1 VSEALAS
8 ESRRLPA
15 LPVGHFIEAGLLLAV
30 GLIFVQRTPDLPV
43 VRQAMTLSEVSFLLT
58 AFVWLG
64 MLSVAR
70 PKVQVY
76 SAGLLGPFLLYVF
89 AGLLS
94 LLFSPYDTR
103 DIDGIRELVARMYL
117 MAFMLAVATYGT
129 SLETYRRLLLAW
141 CAAAGVVVGL
151 LILHVLGLDVI
162 GVADFEG
169 RFVGLFRNP
178 NASGGAIAA
187 SALVL
192 LPIALYRGPA
202 PSLALVRTFAR
213 WTAPG
218 LLLATYLS
226 DSQGAF
232 LALVVGLVVWPLIR
246 ASRDLGPSLAILVMV
261 TAVPL
266 IVAVSQIEAVGQTLQ
281 QILVAIGYEGSGA
294 KFDARVDMIG
304 SRLRGILEHPVTG
317 VGLSKARLSHTG
329 FTNPHGSHFTILGI
343 TLETGVLGLAAVG
356 TIFVAYLGIMR
367 RNARLPLHAYPE
379 WRALNEGLTM
389 AFIGFLIFGLTH
401 DVQTNRT
408 MWLVAT
414 LTLCFQPAFSDAA
427 AVTPAMPYSPSRLA
441 WVLSHGG
448 RRR

>member
-1 VSEALAS
+1 MSEALAS
-8 ESRRLPA
+8 EPRRLPA
-15 LPVGHFIEAGLLLAV
+15 LPLAHFVEAGLLLAV
-30 GLIFVQRTPDLPV
+30 GLIFVQRTPDLPL

-58 AFVWLG
+58 AFVWLV
-64 MLSVAR
+64 MLAVAR
-70 PKVQVY
+70 PKVQIY
-76 SAGLLGPFLLYVF
+76 SAGLLGPFLLYVL

-94 LLFSPYDTR
+94 LLFSPYDTK

-117 MAFMLAVATYGT
+117 MTFLLAVATYGT
-129 SLETYRRLLLAW
+129 SLATYRRLLVAW
-141 CAAAGVVVGL
+141 SAAAGVVVTL
-151 LILHVLGLDVI
+151 LAFHLVGLDAI
-162 GVADFEG
+162 GVTDFED

-187 SALVL
+187 TALCF
-192 LPIALYRGPA
+192 LPIAFYRGPA
-202 PSLALVRTFAR
+202 PTLALFRTIAR
-213 WTAPG
+213 WTLPG

-232 LALVVGLVVWPLIR
+232 LAVVVGLVVWPLIR
-246 ASRDLGPSLAILVMV
+246 VSRDWGPALAILVMV

-266 IVAVSQIEAVGQTLQ
+266 IVAVSQLDFVGETVEQVLT
-281 QILVAIGYEGSGA
+281 AIGYEGSGA
-294 KFDARVDMIG
+294 KFAARVDMID
-304 SRLRGILEHPVTG
+304 SRLRAIVANPVTG
-317 VGLSKARLSHTG
+317 VGLSKARLSHSG

-343 TLETGVLGLAAVG
+343 TLETGALGLAAVG
-356 TIFVAYLGIMR
+356 AIFVAYLGIMR
-367 RNARLPLHAYPE
+367 RNARLALHAYPE
-379 WRALNEGLTM
+379 WRAVNEGLTM

-414 LTLCFQPAFSDAA
+414 LTVCFQPAFSDAA
-427 AVTPAMPYSPSRLA
+427 AVTPPMPYSPSRIA